1 MADKYRPAGWMRNG
15 EAQQGEIPA
24 WEGWALAE
32 SRRRYFAFMI
42 LDRLFGAIELTYIC
56 LDKQY
61 SDCYCDH
68 DSHVQHRA

>member
-32 SRRRYFAFMI
+32 SRRQYLPAMI
-42 LDRLFGAIELTYIC
+42 LR
-56 LDKQY
+56 
-61 SDCYCDH
+61 
-68 DSHVQHRA
+68 R